1 MSTAVSGP
9 LWDHHRAVEAL
20 EGWKRLVP
28 MEEPRRLAAGTD
40 IFREGQAAHK
50 IFLLAEGLVVLTSD
64 LPTGDESVLGLRFAG
79 QILDLCTS
87 AIKRPYAFSAR
98 TMSPCVI
105 YGIDAPS
112 LHERERRDPEVA
124 RMVLDLLRYDLYS
137 AAAFI
142 VDLKTLSPEERLHR
156 FLHFV
161 ALATGL
167 KPIEGTFQIP
177 MPLRDEQVASLVG
190 VSTRQ
195 FKRIKKK
202 MCETG
207 RISMCRS
214 GDLAASRLVTLSIPS
229 LSALMPAPGR
239 SVIVRGI

>member
-1 MSTAVSGP
+1 MSAAASRL
-9 LWDHHRAVEAL
+9 LWDHRRAVETL
-20 EGWKRLVP
+20 EAWKRLVP
-28 MEEPRRLAAGTD
+28 LEGPRRLDAGID
-40 IFREGQAAHK
+40 IFRQGQTAHK
-50 IFLLAEGLVVLTSD
+50 IFLLAKGLVVLTSD

-87 AIKRPYAFSAR
+87 AMKCPYAFSAR
-98 TMSPCVI
+98 TMSPCVV

-112 LHERERRDPEVA
+112 LHERERRDPEVT

-142 VDLKTLSPEERLHR
+142 VDLKTLPPDERLHR
-156 FLHFV
+156 FLHF
-161 ALATGL
+161 AILAMGL

-202 MCETG
+202 MYEAG

-214 GDLAASRLVTLSIPS
+214 SDVAASRLVTLPF
-229 LSALMPAPGR
+229 LP
-239 SVIVRGI
+239 